1 MKDFAELVCILDKS
15 GSMSGLEK
23 ETLGGFNG
31 FLEKQQAMEGEAVLT
46 RCCFPMRSRCSM
58 TAARSKECVP

>member
-31 FLEKQQAMEGEAVLT
+31 FLEKQQAMEGKAVLT
-46 RCCFPMRSRCSM
+46 TVLFSDAIQRSASPDR
-58 TAARSKECVP
+58 PGL